1 MGIYREWRNGMKIK
15 TIKSFIE
22 QSHINPALIR
32 AVIRQSG
39 GFDSFKED
47 AQDIT
52 THGASGGFS
61 GWIYYNETV
70 GFWRKNKA
78 LILELATAQAADF
91 GEELLSMVSSFNGIK
106 KSDYSAT
113 ELGAALFGRYN
124 DDFTCIYNVMAW
136 YALEEVA
143 RNYCDLSDGE

>member
-1 MGIYREWRNGMKIK
+1 MKIK
-15 TIKSFIE
+15 TIKQFTE
-22 QSHINPALIR
+22 QSHINAQLIR
-32 AVIRQSG
+32 SVIRQSG

-52 THGASGGFS
+52 NHGVAGGFS
-61 GWIYYNETV
+61 GWIYYTETV

-78 LILELATAQAADF
+78 LIIELATDQAADF
-91 GEELLSMVSSFNGIK
+91 GEELLAMVSSFNAI
-106 KSDYSAT
+106 KSDYNST
-113 ELGAALFGRYN
+113 EIGAALFGRYN

-143 RNYCDLSDGE
+143 RNYCDLLEA